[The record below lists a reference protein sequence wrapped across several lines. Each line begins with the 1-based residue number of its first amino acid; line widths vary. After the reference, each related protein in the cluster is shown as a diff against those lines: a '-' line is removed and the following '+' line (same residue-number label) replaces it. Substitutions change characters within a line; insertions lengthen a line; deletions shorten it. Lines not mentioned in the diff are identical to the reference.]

1 MYLEFFRLVFE
12 VNFFVF
18 PISAGFLTYRKIHGK
33 TGGRPLRMMVMSIIM
48 LTLSFI
54 GIVINETPEHRVEM
68 LHNVEKS
75 LNDFVQEKE

>member
-33 TGGRPLRMMVMSIIM
+33 TGGRPLRMMIMSIIM
-48 LTLSFI
+48 LMLSFV
-54 GIVINETPEHRVEM
+54 GVVVNETPEHRVQM

-75 LNDFVQEKE
+75 LNDFIEEKN

>member
-18 PISAGFLTYRKIHGK
+18 PISAGFFTYRKIHGK
-33 TGGRPLRMMVMSIIM
+33 KGGRPLRMMIMSMIM

>member
-33 TGGRPLRMMVMSIIM
+33 TGGRPLRMMIMSIIM

>member
-33 TGGRPLRMMVMSIIM
+33 TGGRPLRMMIMSIIM

-54 GIVINETPEHRVEM
+54 GIVINETPEHRVDM

>member
-33 TGGRPLRMMVMSIIM
+33 TGGRPLRMMIMSIIM

-54 GIVINETPEHRVEM
+54 GIVVNETPEHRVDM

>member
-1 MYLEFFRLVFE
+1 MYLEFFKLVFE

-33 TGGRPLRMMVMSIIM
+33 PGGRPLRMMVMSIIM

-54 GIVINETPEHRVEM
+54 GVVVNETPEHRVEM

-75 LNDFVQEKE
+75 LNDFVQEKQ